1 MERIIR
7 HLFECIMEQKEEGY
21 GGLCFELD
29 EELDEED
36 NVDNVV
42 TTLKQIL
49 TAYGATNIRYLGD
62 EEEGRMRFH
71 NFKGAFVG
79 NLLCFDFPE

>member
-7 HLFECIMEQKEEGY
+7 DLFEYIVEQKEEGY
-21 GGLCFELD
+21 GGVCFGLD
-29 EELDEED
+29 DYEIDD
-36 NVDNVV
+36 T

-49 TAYGATNIRYLGD
+49 TAYGATNIRYCGD

-79 NLLCFDFPE
+79 KLLSFDFPE